1 MSLPPLTT
9 AGAAYRGAWRAQDA
23 VVDGSNF
30 VVSIPS
36 LVGGSGAEMVARSW
50 DGSVLTDGPTAAV
63 ALNAT
68 AIDGGPGIVN
78 GGTASIYTTDAT
90 ILSTAEDNTQYQH
103 FTRGNWNAGFQFA
116 AVCGW
121 EAWVANECQYLENGG
136 DGSPSA
142 YLQLDRGS
150 SRSQRG
156 TAFAFTTA
164 TTNMEVQGDTTGDIN
179 IFVNGGGTTVCTL
192 PFTAPVSS
200 GTFDGY
206 IIGCLQRTA
215 SAAFPPGIFQYPGA
229 VLTWS
234 RHVLVSTP
242 SGFLN
247 STDRANLLLW
257 IGGTD
262 FEVATFPPLFFGMT
276 R

>member
-1 MSLPPLTT
+1 MSLPALTT
-9 AGAAYRGAWRAQDA
+9 AGASYRGAWRAQDA

-30 VVSIPS
+30 VITIPS
-36 LVGGSGAEMVARSW
+36 LVGGAGATMTARSW
-50 DGSVLTDGPTAAV
+50 NGSVLSDGPTSAI

-68 AIDGGPGIVN
+68 AIDSGPGIVN

-90 ILSTAEDNTQYQH
+90 ILSTAEGNTQYQH
-103 FTRGNWNAGFQFA
+103 FTRGRWNTGAQFA
-116 AVCGW
+116 AMCGF

-142 YLQLDRGS
+142 YIQLDRGS

-156 TAFAFTTA
+156 SAGFTSS
-164 TTNMEVQGDTTGDIN
+164 TNNFDVQGDTTGNIN
-179 IFVNGGGTTVCTL
+179 AYINGSGTTDCTL
-192 PFTAPVSS
+192 AFSAPVAP
-200 GTFDGY
+200 GTFDAY

-229 VLTWS
+229 VFTWS
-234 RHVLVSTP
+234 RHVLLSTP

-247 STDRANLLLW
+247 STDRTNLLDW

-262 FEVATFPPLFFGMT
+262 FEVDAFPVFFFGMT

>member
-1 MSLPPLTT
+1 MLPTLTT

-23 VVDGSNF
+23 VVDGSNY
-30 VVSIPS
+30 VITIPS
-36 LVGGSGAEMVARSW
+36 LVGGAGATMTARSW
-50 DGSVLTDGPTAAV
+50 DGSTLTDGPTAAV
-63 ALNAT
+63 LLDAT
-68 AIDGGPGIVN
+68 AIDGGPGVVN
-78 GGTASIYTTDAT
+78 LGNASVYATDST
-90 ILSTAEDNTQYQH
+90 LLSTSEGTTRYES
-103 FTRGNWNAGFQFA
+103 FIRGNWNAGYAFA
-116 AVCGW
+116 AMCGF

-156 TAFAFTTA
+156 AAAFTT
-164 TTNMEVQGDTTGDIN
+164 TTNDVNVQGQTDGDIN
-179 IFVNGGGTTVCTL
+179 AYINGSGTTDCTL
-192 PFTAPVSS
+192 AFSATVPP
-200 GTFDGY
+200 GTWDAY

-229 VLTWS
+229 QFRWS
-234 RHVLVSTP
+234 RHVLLSTP

-247 STDRANLLLW
+247 STDRTNLLSW
-257 IGGTD
+257 IDGTD
-262 FEVATFPPLFFGMT
+262 FPPSTQTFRAFFFGAT